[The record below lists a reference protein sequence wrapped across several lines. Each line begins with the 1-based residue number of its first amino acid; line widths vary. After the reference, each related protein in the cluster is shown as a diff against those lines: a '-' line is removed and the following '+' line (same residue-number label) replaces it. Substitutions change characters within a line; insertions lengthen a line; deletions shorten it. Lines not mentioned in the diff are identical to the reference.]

1 MATRSKPRPAIAD
14 TESQAADPGAELI
27 NGRATIAHLADEL
40 LPLLIARLGASG
52 LGELE
57 VRQDGWRV
65 RLRRAMQS
73 TGDVPASPAAH
84 LSARVPAT
92 SRSAPSRADSPAD
105 GPIDVAAR
113 RERGRVAITSPGV
126 GYYQPS
132 DGLAV
137 GMSVRGGDLLGHVDV
152 LGVRQQVVAPEDGI
166 LATLAAE
173 AGEAVEYGQTLA
185 RLEPAEGRG

>member
-1 MATRSKPRPAIAD
+1 MAPRTKPA
-14 TESQAADPGAELI
+14 QQ
-27 NGRATIAHLADEL
+27 NGRATIAHLADEV

-65 RLRRAMQS
+65 RLRRS
-73 TGDVPASPAAH
+73 LGP
-84 LSARVPAT
+84 
-92 SRSAPSRADSPAD
+92 ADSPPPTAASQRSQPAAPD
-105 GPIDVAAR
+105 GATDVAAR

-126 GYYQPS
+126 GYYQPG

-166 LATLAAE
+166 LATLAAG

-185 RLEPAEGRG
+185 RLEPEQRS

>member
-1 MATRSKPRPAIAD
+1 VARNRRPAG
-14 TESQAADPGAELI
+14 EQATSDAAAQDAL

-65 RLRRAMQS
+65 RLRRAS
-73 TGDVPASPAAH
+73 SPASALDQPAGAGAGVRQPAAPAQERRVE
-84 LSARVPAT
+84 LS
-92 SRSAPSRADSPAD
+92 SPSD
-105 GPIDVAAR
+105 GPTDATAR

-126 GYYQPS
+126 GYYQPL

-166 LATLAAE
+166 VAMLAAE
-173 AGEAVEYGQTLA
+173 PGQAVEYGQTLA
-185 RLEPAEGRG
+185 RIEPAEGRA